1 MAFKPVI
8 HGTRPYFEA
17 KLKAGSA
24 SLGKWVAWTGT
35 GSKVTQVGT
44 SATAA
49 QCGAAIK
56 SLLDD
61 LISRGVINA

>member
-1 MAFKPVI
+1 MAFTPTITGK
-8 HGTRPYFEA
+8 RPYFEA
-17 KLKAGSA
+17 KLRAGSA
-24 SLGKWVAWTGT
+24 SLPAWAAWTGT
-35 GSKVTQVGT
+35 GSRVTQVGT

-61 LISRGVINA
+61 LIARGVIN